1 MTILLVQKAQC
12 ILTQTHT
19 YETVIHMVMTIGV
32 ECHAAVARGC
42 TEERRGS
49 IATPIVTHFVTI
61 TRETR
66 HEEATEKRVITD
78 QQLIGITV
86 ACIHTIPQSIGT
98 SIIPIV
104 PSGRYGLADFSLE
117 VGLVSSL
124 VIDEDDLCKLE

>member
-1 MTILLVQKAQC
+1 MA
-12 ILTQTHT
+12 
-19 YETVIHMVMTIGV
+19 MTIGV

-42 TEERRGS
+42 TEERRGY
-49 IATPIVTHFVTI
+49 ITTPIVTHLVTI
-61 TRETR
+61 IRVTG

-98 SIIPIV
+98 SILPIV
-104 PSGRYGLADFSLE
+104 PSGRYGLVDFSPE

-124 VIDEDDLCKLE
+124 VINEDDLCKLQKK